1 MSTSSRHA
9 APRAAT
15 ARRLW
20 RPRRSTQPESGLRRT
35 LRCVRPHL
43 RQHKLLMTVGFV
55 ALAADVLLRLLEPWP
70 VKLVIDAVTRSLG
83 ASIPK
88 PGPHMD
94 ATLETLLLCGGA
106 IVLISIVRAIANY
119 YSAISFALVGTR
131 VAADLRARTFRHV
144 QGLSMRHHTRASS
157 GDTVQRLV
165 SDVSR
170 LQEVAVTAGLPMLGN
185 MVTLVAMTIIM
196 LWLDPLLALV
206 VFAATGIFAWLSHR
220 SSGPIT
226 EAAGKSRKGES
237 ALATTASQTFSAMR
251 EVQAYGLE
259 DTISDNF
266 RKSNKA
272 ALGTGVVAL
281 RLAAGLERRTDVLI
295 GVATA
300 VVLAGGGW
308 RVLNHSMT
316 PGDLIV
322 FLTYLKTGM
331 KPLKDLAKQTSRI
344 ARATASGERVADLLE
359 AQTDLPELP
368 NARPLKIG
376 NPDIAFEDVHAGHGE
391 GTAVLH
397 GINLFIPAG
406 EHLAILGPSGAG
418 KSTLASLVL
427 RMIDPTSGTVRVG
440 GEDLR
445 ELQVASVRSRV
456 SILLQDSVLFGTT
469 VRENIRFGRLDAS
482 DEEIE
487 HAASLAQ
494 ADDFIKALPNGY
506 DTVLG
511 EAAKDLSGGQRQRIA
526 IARAILRQAPI
537 VILDEATAGLDPAS
551 RESILAALELL
562 TQGRT
567 SITIT
572 HDAFAARAC
581 DRVLWLED
589 GRIIEQGRPSQLL
602 QDPDSQFSRWMGSSV
617 SPLSGEALDLPLAD
631 SLEHAVLEQSVEVK
645 T

>member
-1 MSTSSRHA
+1 MSTTSRHL
-9 APRAAT
+9 APRTRAVL
-15 ARRLW
+15 RRLHVG
-20 RPRRSTQPESGLRRT
+20 RSGKPESGLRRT

-43 RQHKLLMTVGFV
+43 RQHRLLMTVGFV

-70 VKLVIDAVTRSLG
+70 VKMVIDAVTRSLG

-88 PGPHMD
+88 PGPRME
-94 ATLETLLLCGGA
+94 ASAETLLLCGGA
-106 IVLISIVRAIANY
+106 IVVISILRAVANY
-119 YSAISFALVGTR
+119 YSQISFALVGTR

-170 LQEVAVTAGLPMLGN
+170 LQEVAITAGLPMLGN
-185 MVTLVAMTIIM
+185 MVTLVAMTLIM

-206 VFAATGIFAWLSHR
+206 VFAATAAFAWLSRR

-226 EAAGKSRKGES
+226 EAADKSRRGES

-259 DTISDNF
+259 DTISTNF
-266 RKSNKA
+266 RNSNKA

-300 VVLAGGGW
+300 VVLAAGGW

-316 PGDLIV
+316 PGDLVV

-359 AQTDLPELP
+359 AETDVPEAP
-368 NARPLKIG
+368 DARPLKSG
-376 NPDIAFEDVHAGHGE
+376 HPDIAFENVYAGHGE
-391 GTAVLH
+391 GIAVLH
-397 GINLFIPAG
+397 GINLYIPAG

-445 ELQVASVRSRV
+445 DLKIASVRSHV

-469 VRENIRFGRLDAS
+469 VRENIHFGRLDAT

-487 HAASLAQ
+487 TAAALAQ
-494 ADDFIKALPNGY
+494 ADGFIRALPNGY

-511 EAAKDLSGGQRQRIA
+511 EAAKDLSGGQRQRLA
-526 IARAILRQAPI
+526 IARAVLRQAPI

-551 RESILAALELL
+551 RESILAALEIL

-581 DRVLWLED
+581 DRVVWLED
-589 GRIIEQGRPSQLL
+589 GRITEEGRPERLL
-602 QDPDSQFSRWMGSSV
+602 QDPDSQFSRWMGSSA
-617 SPLSGEALDLPLAD
+617 SPLPGEARELPVAD
-631 SLEHAVLEQSVEVK
+631 PLEPAVEAGK
-645 T
+645 

>member
-1 MSTSSRHA
+1 M
-9 APRAAT
+9 
-15 ARRLW
+15 
-20 RPRRSTQPESGLRRT
+20 
-35 LRCVRPHL
+35 RPHL
-43 RQHKLLMTVGFV
+43 RGHRLLMVAGFV
-55 ALAADVLLRLLEPWP
+55 GLAADILFRLLEPWP
-70 VKLVIDAVTRSLG
+70 VKIVIDAVSRSLG
-83 ASIPK
+83 ATIRR
-88 PGPHMD
+88 PGPTMD
-94 ATLETLLLCGGA
+94 ASLETLLLCGGA
-106 IVLISIVRAIANY
+106 IVVISILRAIANY
-119 YSAISFALVGTR
+119 WSAISFALIGTK

-165 SDVSR
+165 ADVSR

-185 MVTLVAMTIIM
+185 AVTLVAMTIIM
-196 LWLDPLLALV
+196 LWLDPFLALV
-206 VFAATGIFAWLSHR
+206 VFLATAIFALLSRR

-226 EAAGKSRKGES
+226 EAAGRSRKGES
-237 ALATTASQTFSAMR
+237 ALATTASQTLSAMR

-259 DTISDNF
+259 ETISSNF
-266 RKSNKA
+266 RNSNKA

-281 RLAAGLERRTDVLI
+281 RLAASLERRTDVLI

-308 RVLNHSMT
+308 RVLSHSIT

-359 AQTDLPELP
+359 AQTDLPEAP
-368 NARPLKIG
+368 NARALNG
-376 NPDIAFEDVHAGHGE
+376 HRPDIAFEDVFAGHGE
-391 GTAVLH
+391 GTTVLH
-397 GINLFIPAG
+397 GINLRIPAG

-418 KSTLASLVL
+418 KSTLASLIL
-427 RMIDPTSGTVRVG
+427 RMIDPTSGVVRVG
-440 GEDLR
+440 GEDLK
-445 ELQVASVRSRV
+445 ELQIASVRSHV

-482 DEEIE
+482 DEDIE

-494 ADDFIKALPNGY
+494 ADTFIRALPDGY

-511 EAAKDLSGGQRQRIA
+511 EAAKDLSGGQRQRLS

-551 RESILAALELL
+551 RESILDAMEVL
-562 TQGRT
+562 TRGRT

-572 HDAFAARAC
+572 HDAFAARLC
-581 DRVLWLED
+581 DRIVWLED
-589 GRIIEQGRPSQLL
+589 GRITEEGRPLKLL
-602 QDPDSQFSRWMGSSV
+602 EDPESRFSKWMGET
-617 SPLSGEALDLPLAD
+617 PTPRPEQDLSGHELQVP
-631 SLEHAVLEQSVEVK
+631 

>member
-1 MSTSSRHA
+1 MS
-9 APRAAT
+9 
-15 ARRLW
+15 ARK
-20 RPRRSTQPESGLRRT
+20 PASGLRRT

-43 RQHKLLMTVGFV
+43 RQHRLRITVGFA

-88 PGPHMD
+88 PGLRLESS
-94 ATLETLLLCGGA
+94 AETLLLCGGA
-106 IVLISIVRAIANY
+106 VVVISLLRAVANY
-119 YSAISFALVGTR
+119 YSAVSFALVGTR

-185 MVTLVAMTIIM
+185 MVTLVAMTIVM

-206 VFAATGIFAWLSHR
+206 VFAATGIFAWLSRR

-226 EAAGKSRKGES
+226 EAAGRSRKGES

-259 DTISDNF
+259 DTISSNF

-316 PGDLIV
+316 PGDLVV
-322 FLTYLKTGM
+322 FLMYLKAGM
-331 KPLKDLAKQTSRI
+331 KPLKDLAKQTGRI

-359 AQTDLPELP
+359 AQTDLPESP
-368 NARPLKIG
+368 HAKPLSSEH
-376 NPDIAFEDVHAGHGE
+376 PDIAFQDVDAGHGG
-391 GTAVLH
+391 GTDVLH
-397 GINLFIPAG
+397 GISLVIPAG
-406 EHLAILGPSGAG
+406 EHVAILGPSGAG
-418 KSTLASLVL
+418 KSTLASLIL
-427 RMIDPTSGTVRVG
+427 RMIDPNSGTVRVG

-445 ELQVASVRSRV
+445 ELQTASVRSHV

-487 HAASLAQ
+487 HAAALAQ
-494 ADDFIKALPNGY
+494 ADTFIRALPNGY

-511 EAAKDLSGGQRQRIA
+511 EAAKDLSGGQRQRLA

-551 RESILAALELL
+551 RDSILDALAVLSR
-562 TQGRT
+562 GRT

-581 DRVLWLED
+581 DRIIWLED
-589 GRIIEQGRPSQLL
+589 GRIAEEGPPARLL
-602 QDPDSQFSRWMGSSV
+602 QDPGSRFSRWIGGPP
-617 SPLSGEALDLPLAD
+617 SPVPGGAAKFPPAQPLDHEAAR
-631 SLEHAVLEQSVEVK
+631 

>member
-1 MSTSSRHA
+1 
-9 APRAAT
+9 
-15 ARRLW
+15 
-20 RPRRSTQPESGLRRT
+20 
-35 LRCVRPHL
+35 
-43 RQHKLLMTVGFV
+43 MTVGFV

-70 VKLVIDAVTRSLG
+70 VKIVIDAVTRSLG
-83 ASIPK
+83 ASFTK

-94 ATLETLLLCGGA
+94 ASAETLLLCGGA
-106 IVLISIVRAIANY
+106 IVVISILRAVANY
-119 YSAISFALVGTR
+119 YSQISFALVGTR

-170 LQEVAVTAGLPMLGN
+170 LQEVAITAGLPMVGN
-185 MVTLVAMTIIM
+185 MVTLVAMTIVM
-196 LWLDPLLALV
+196 LWLDPLLALI
-206 VFAATGIFAWLSHR
+206 VFVATGAFAWLSRR

-259 DTISDNF
+259 DTISTNF
-266 RKSNKA
+266 RNSNKA

-281 RLAAGLERRTDVLI
+281 RLAASLERRTDVLI

-316 PGDLIV
+316 PGDLVI

-331 KPLKDLAKQTSRI
+331 KPLKDLAKQTTRI

-359 AQTDLPELP
+359 AQTDLPESP
-368 NARPLKIG
+368 NARPLKSAH
-376 NPDIAFEDVHAGHGE
+376 PDIAFEDVYAGHGE
-391 GTAVLH
+391 GTDVLH

-427 RMIDPTSGTVRVG
+427 RMIDPTSGTVRAA

-445 ELQVASVRSRV
+445 DLQTASVRSHV

-482 DEEIE
+482 DEDIE
-487 HAASLAQ
+487 RAATLAQ
-494 ADDFIKALPNGY
+494 ADAFIRSLPNGY
-506 DTVLG
+506 ETVLG
-511 EAAKDLSGGQRQRIA
+511 EAAKDLSGGQRQRLA

-537 VILDEATAGLDPAS
+537 VILDEATAGLDPAT
-551 RESILAALELL
+551 RESILDALEVL
-562 TQGRT
+562 TLGRT

-581 DRVLWLED
+581 DRIVWLED
-589 GRIIEQGRPSQLL
+589 GRITEEGRPAELL
-602 QDPDSQFSRWMGSSV
+602 QDPDSRFSRWMGGPS
-617 SPLSGEALDLPLAD
+617 SPLSGEVPDLSPADELARVG
-631 SLEHAVLEQSVEVK
+631 EAR

>member
-1 MSTSSRHA
+1 MSATSRHSS
-9 APRAAT
+9 PRT
-15 ARRLW
+15 ERMRRLM
-20 RPRRSTQPESGLRRT
+20 PLRRCGKPESGLRRT

-43 RQHKLLMTVGFV
+43 REHKLLMTVGFV
-55 ALAADVLLRLLEPWP
+55 ALAADVLFRLLEPWP
-70 VKLVIDAVTRSLG
+70 VKLVIDGVSRSLG
-83 ASIPK
+83 ATIK
-88 PGPHMD
+88 RPGP
-94 ATLETLLLCGGA
+94 TLEANLQTLLLCGGA
-106 IVLISIVRAIANY
+106 IVVISVVRAIANY
-119 YSAISFALVGTR
+119 YSQISFALVGTR

-144 QGLSMRHHTRASS
+144 QGLSMRHHTRASA

-170 LQEVAVTAGLPMLGN
+170 LQEVAITAGLPMLGN
-185 MVTLVAMTIIM
+185 MVTLVAMTVIM

-206 VFAATGIFAWLSHR
+206 VFLSTAIFALLSRR

-226 EAAGKSRKGES
+226 EAAGRSRKGES

-259 DTISDNF
+259 DTISSSF

-316 PGDLIV
+316 PGDLVV

-359 AQTDLPELP
+359 AETDLPEAP
-368 NARPLKIG
+368 NARPLKSG
-376 NPDIAFEDVHAGHGE
+376 HPDIAFENVYAGHGE
-391 GTAVLH
+391 GTVVLH
-397 GINLFIPAG
+397 GINLYIPAG

-418 KSTLASLVL
+418 KSTLASLIL
-427 RMIDPTSGTVRVG
+427 RMIDPDSGAVRVG

-445 ELQVASVRSRV
+445 ELQIASVRSNV

-482 DEEIE
+482 DEDIQE
-487 HAASLAQ
+487 AAVLAQ
-494 ADDFIKALPNGY
+494 ADGFIRALPNGY

-511 EAAKDLSGGQRQRIA
+511 DAAKDLSGGQRQRLA

-537 VILDEATAGLDPAS
+537 IILDEASAGLDPAT
-551 RESILAALELL
+551 RESILDALEAL
-562 TQGRT
+562 TRGRT

-572 HDAFAARAC
+572 HDSFAARRC
-581 DRVLWLED
+581 DRVIWLEE
-589 GRIIEQGRPSQLL
+589 GRIIEEGRPSELL
-602 QDPDSQFSRWMGSSV
+602 QDPDSRFSRWLGSAGG
-617 SPLSGEALDLPLAD
+617 PLAGEA
-631 SLEHAVLEQSVEVK
+631 VEVP

>member
-1 MSTSSRHA
+1 MSTLSRPSPPRNWQTFWRRPA
-9 APRAAT
+9 SKAPAV
-15 ARRLW
+15 
-20 RPRRSTQPESGLRRT
+20 PSPLRRT

-43 RQHKLLMTVGFV
+43 RGHRLLMGGGFL

-70 VKLVIDAVTRSLG
+70 VKLVIDAVSRSLG
-83 ASIPK
+83 AAIAK
-88 PGPHMD
+88 PGRPTMD
-94 ATLETLLLCGGA
+94 ASAESLLLCGGA
-106 IVLISIVRAIANY
+106 IVVISIARAIANY
-119 YSAISFALVGTR
+119 WSAVSFALVGSR
-131 VAADLRARTFRHV
+131 VAAALRARTFRHV

-165 SDVSR
+165 SDVGR
-170 LQEVAVTAGLPMLGN
+170 LQDVAVTAGLPLLGN
-185 MVTLVAMTIIM
+185 MVTLMAMTIVM

-206 VFAATGIFAWLSHR
+206 VFVTAAIFALLSRR

-226 EAAGKSRKGES
+226 AAAGRSRKGEG
-237 ALATTASQTFSAMR
+237 ALATTAGQTLGAMR

-259 DTISDNF
+259 DTISSSFGN
-266 RKSNKA
+266 SNRA

-281 RLAAGLERRTDVLI
+281 RLAASLERRTDVLI

-308 RVLNHSMT
+308 RVLEHSIT
-316 PGDLIV
+316 PGDLVV
-322 FLTYLKTGM
+322 FLMYLKAGM
-331 KPLKDLAKQTSRI
+331 KPLKDLAKQTGRI

-359 AQTDLPELP
+359 AETDVPEAP
-368 NARPLKIG
+368 DARPLKSS
-376 NPDIAFEDVHAGHGE
+376 NPDIEFEDVDAGHGE

-397 GINLFIPAG
+397 GIKLRIPAG

-427 RMIDPTSGTVRVG
+427 RMIDPTSGMVRVG

-445 ELQVASVRSRV
+445 DLKIASVRSHV

-469 VRENIRFGRLDAS
+469 VRENIRFGRLDAT

-487 HAASLAQ
+487 TAAAVAQ
-494 ADDFIKALPNGY
+494 ADGFIRALPNGY

-511 EAAKDLSGGQRQRIA
+511 EAAKDLSGGQRQRLA
-526 IARAILRQAPI
+526 IARAVLRQAPI

-551 RESILAALELL
+551 RESILDALGVL

-572 HDAFAARAC
+572 HDAFAARSS
-581 DRVLWLED
+581 DRVIWLED
-589 GRIIEQGRPSQLL
+589 GRIIEEGRPSELL
-602 QDPDSQFSRWMGSSV
+602 QNPDSQFSRWIGNASS
-617 SPLSGEALDLPLAD
+617 PIAAEDLTIQNLG
-631 SLEHAVLEQSVEVK
+631 VR

>member
-1 MSTSSRHA
+1 MSTNSRHV
-9 APRAAT
+9 APRPPT
-15 ARRLW
+15 ARRRWL
-20 RPRRSTQPESGLRRT
+20 RRRTSKPESGLRRS

-43 RQHKLLMTVGFV
+43 RQHRLLMTVGFV

-70 VKLVIDAVTRSLG
+70 VKIVIDAVTRSLG
-83 ASIPK
+83 ASFTK

-94 ATLETLLLCGGA
+94 ASAETLLLCGGA
-106 IVLISIVRAIANY
+106 IVVISILRAVANY
-119 YSAISFALVGTR
+119 YSQISFALVGTR

-170 LQEVAVTAGLPMLGN
+170 LQEVAITAGLPMVGN
-185 MVTLVAMTIIM
+185 MVTLVAMTIVM
-196 LWLDPLLALV
+196 LWLDPLLALI
-206 VFAATGIFAWLSHR
+206 VFVATGAFAWLSRR

-259 DTISDNF
+259 DTISTNF
-266 RKSNKA
+266 RNSNKA

-281 RLAAGLERRTDVLI
+281 RLAASLERRTDVLI

-316 PGDLIV
+316 PGDLVI

-331 KPLKDLAKQTSRI
+331 KPLKDLAKQTTRI

-359 AQTDLPELP
+359 AQTDLPESP
-368 NARPLKIG
+368 NARPLKSAH
-376 NPDIAFEDVHAGHGE
+376 PDIAFEDVYAGHGE
-391 GTAVLH
+391 GTDVLH

-427 RMIDPTSGTVRVG
+427 RMIDPTSGTVRAA

-445 ELQVASVRSRV
+445 DLQTASVRSHV

-482 DEEIE
+482 DEDIE
-487 HAASLAQ
+487 RAATLAQ
-494 ADDFIKALPNGY
+494 ADAFIRSLPNGY
-506 DTVLG
+506 ETVLG
-511 EAAKDLSGGQRQRIA
+511 EAAKDLSGGQRQRLA

-537 VILDEATAGLDPAS
+537 VILDEATAGLDPAT
-551 RESILAALELL
+551 RESILDALEVL
-562 TQGRT
+562 TLGRT

-581 DRVLWLED
+581 DRIVWLED
-589 GRIIEQGRPSQLL
+589 GRITEEGRPAELL
-602 QDPDSQFSRWMGSSV
+602 QDPDSRFSRWMGGPS
-617 SPLSGEALDLPLAD
+617 SPLSGEVPDLSPADELARVG
-631 SLEHAVLEQSVEVK
+631 EAR